1 MHSSSS
7 NMDTNTIHLYV
18 RTATICIEWVT
29 WSPSSRAGASTD
41 VGIGA
46 CICTHTHPIS
56 CLLVRVTNLIGTTH
70 QSSPQARR
78 SIPGP
83 RMIGIS
89 TRCWAPTCHSTARTC
104 PTPVCAWLPSLH
116 PSIHSPPV
124 PCPVHTYSITRTN
137 APHGIVYHRSLG
149 LRGEY
154 HDPIVQN
161 VRPCALV
168 QLHLLVRAFVVL
180 AGKAIHPFH
189 LIFPTRQQSD
199 NKINRRAPHLF

>member
-18 RTATICIEWVT
+18 RTATICIAWAT
-29 WSPSSRAGASTD
+29 WSPSSPAGASTD

-46 CICTHTHPIS
+46 CICTHPIS
-56 CLLVRVTNLIGTTH
+56 CLLVRVTDLIGTTH

-116 PSIHSPPV
+116 PSIHFPPM
-124 PCPVHTYSITRTN
+124 PCPVHTQSITRTN
-137 APHGIVYHRSLG
+137 APHGIVYHRSLD

-168 QLHLLVRAFVVL
+168 QLHLLVRSWCWL
-180 AGKAIHPFH
+180 ARPSIPPDFSHSA
-189 LIFPTRQQSD
+189 
-199 NKINRRAPHLF
+199 AV